1 MTTSPSYLISHN
13 TTNSDCCSG
22 DRCPGGPV
30 SLRPRV
36 WRHNLILIY
45 RTPPLCS
52 TLARPLFAYERDKED
67 LSSTVSLSS
76 TLSRFWAE
84 AIYPAWWLIV
94 YCTPL
99 LPLLLCTTLDTV
111 NTWVIWLGHWRSWC
125 SCWYLLAYPESIYF
139 GWVLVGFTLLLNT
152 VLKRI
157 FFLNESESRIL
168 FVIQKFSNP
177 NPNLIQ
183 KIFESE
189 SEYSRFG

>member
-52 TLARPLFAYERDKED
+52 TQARPLFAYQRDKED
-67 LSSTVSLSS
+67 LSSTVILNG
-76 TLSRFWAE
+76 TLSRFWAQ

-99 LPLLLCTTLDTV
+99 LLLLCCYSAMHDT
-111 NTWVIWLGHWRSWC
+111 GHRKYMSNLPRPLAFLFLVP
-125 SCWYLLAYPESIYF
+125 SGSVLHRDPPIFVPFLLF
-139 GWVLVGFTLLLNT
+139 LVAL
-152 VLKRI
+152 R
-157 FFLNESESRIL
+157 
-168 FVIQKFSNP
+168 
-177 NPNLIQ
+177 
-183 KIFESE
+183 
-189 SEYSRFG
+189 